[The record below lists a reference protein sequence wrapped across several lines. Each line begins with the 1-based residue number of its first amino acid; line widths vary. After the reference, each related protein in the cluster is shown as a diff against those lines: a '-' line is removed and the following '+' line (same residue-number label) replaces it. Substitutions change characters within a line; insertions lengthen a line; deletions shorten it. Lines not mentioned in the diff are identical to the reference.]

1 MNIALFA
8 APGLWAPLNGLLRWI
23 TPGTSTTAPPRNI
36 PQSGPQPFAP
46 ESSANQNHPA
56 GHRPANLTR
65 RVQRRPLR
73 VVRIMEAGQ
82 APSQIGRMVI
92 SGCMADVC
100 AELDRLAAC
109 EAAQH

>member
-23 TPGTSTTAPPRNI
+23 TPGPSATARPRNI
-36 PQSGPQPFAP
+36 PQGKPLPFVP
-46 ESSANQNHPA
+46 EPSANQSHQA
-56 GHRPANLTR
+56 GYRAPNLTR

-100 AELDRLAAC
+100 AELDRLAAF

>member
-23 TPGTSTTAPPRNI
+23 APGTSTKARPRNT
-36 PQSGPQPFAP
+36 PQSQPHSFAP
-46 ESSANQNHPA
+46 EPA
-56 GHRPANLTR
+56 ASQRHQLGYRSPNVAR

-100 AELDRLAAC
+100 AELDRLAAF